1 MYLGEV
7 ADKIHMARD
16 RCDAPQAEGDTA
28 AGNCSLNRS
37 LGRPGDR
44 IEAKGG

>member
-1 MYLGEV
+1 MYLGEL

-37 LGRPGDR
+37 LGPHLEGLESRG
-44 IEAKGG
+44 